1 MYICMYIM
9 YIYMCIVYI
18 YIIYLYIVLMIY
30 NGSHGIKVPN
40 EKRCMP

>member
-9 YIYMCIVYI
+9 YIYVYCI

-40 EKRCMP
+40 EKRCML

>member
-1 MYICMYIM
+1 MYVYNV
-9 YIYMCIVYI
+9 YIYVYCIYI